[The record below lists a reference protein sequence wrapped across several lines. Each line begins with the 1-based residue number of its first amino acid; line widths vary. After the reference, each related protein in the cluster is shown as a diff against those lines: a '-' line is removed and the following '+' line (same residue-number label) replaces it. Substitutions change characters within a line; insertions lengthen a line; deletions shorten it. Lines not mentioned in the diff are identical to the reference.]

1 MRRRFRI
8 RDHLYAAETFPAGGG
23 FEVRVFC
30 LEPRDGYFRRESAHA
45 LLRLKGND
53 EAALLQ
59 QAVHETGLLI
69 KQQEEPAD
77 SES

>member
-1 MRRRFRI
+1 
-8 RDHLYAAETFPAGGG
+8 
-23 FEVRVFC
+23 VFC